1 MLRLEIWIRIRLESG
16 LGLRL
21 RVGGRIRSDV

>member
-21 RVGGRIRSDV
+21 RVGGRIRSD